1 MNMKIKD
8 LENITGLEQK
18 SLERVG
24 FFLLGMMFAIASSTY
39 TMWLGEKY
47 NLVEHKIEYTN
58 VISYVPA
65 NSITKSANTL
75 SEAKRSVSDKGI
87 MFIKQNEGMLR
98 QAVWDV
104 NGISVGWGHKINSRD
119 PKWLRDFKIGQWISA
134 STANELFA
142 NDIENFLNPSLRY
155 ALRDLES
162 SGVDTKKLS
171 QGFVDGMADMIYNC
185 GLNGMMTTDFYY
197 TLKKGH
203 IDKAISLV
211 PSTRVYCEGHKT
223 RREKTYQMMADAQA
237 SAES

>member
-1 MNMKIKD
+1 MKMKD
-8 LENITGLEQK
+8 LENITGLEQRNI
-18 SLERVG
+18 ERVA
-24 FFLLGMMFAIASSTY
+24 FFLLGLLFAVASSTY

-65 NSITKSANTL
+65 NSISKSVKTH
-75 SEAKRSVSDKGI
+75 SGTKRSVSDKGI
-87 MFIKQNEGMLR
+87 MFIMQNEGLLR

-104 NGISVGWGHKINSRD
+104 NGISVGWGHKINSSD

-134 STANELFA
+134 SSANELLA

-185 GLNGMMTTDFYY
+185 GLNGMMSTDFYY

-211 PSTRVYCEGHKT
+211 PSTRVYCDGHKT
-223 RREKTYQMMADAQA
+223 RREKTYRMMVEAQA
-237 SAES
+237 SEKS